1 MSTQKQR
8 SKYAEKRDRGMQ
20 MYGPGC
26 CGHKLTLAQLDAH
39 RLRIKKEGHF
49 FWTPAGE
56 AERRYR
62 DAINAH
68 RGVEVA

>member
-1 MSTQKQR
+1 
-8 SKYAEKRDRGMQ
+8 